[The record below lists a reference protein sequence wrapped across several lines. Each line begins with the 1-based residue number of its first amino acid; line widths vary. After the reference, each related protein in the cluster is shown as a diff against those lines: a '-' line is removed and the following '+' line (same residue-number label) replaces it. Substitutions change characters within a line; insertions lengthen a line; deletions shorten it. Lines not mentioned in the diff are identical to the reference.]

1 MHEIL
6 SMQLPET
13 ISQVLNH
20 IRDKIG
26 LLYSDRFVSLQLYGS
41 YARNEARQDSDID
54 LLLVLDG
61 DVDRYSENWKLSD
74 LVLDVLNRFGV
85 FTSFVVL
92 SQYEY
97 RNADWPL
104 LASIENETILL

>member
-1 MHEIL
+1 
-6 SMQLPET
+6 MQLPET

-20 IRDKIG
+20 IRDKIT
-26 LLYSDRFVSLQLYGS
+26 LLYGDRFVSLQLYGS
-41 YARNEARQDSDID
+41 YARNEAREDSDVD

-74 LVLDVLNRFGV
+74 LVLDTLKRFGV

-92 SQYEY
+92 SKNEY
-97 RNADWPL
+97 DKADWPL
-104 LASIENETILL
+104 LANIENEAILL